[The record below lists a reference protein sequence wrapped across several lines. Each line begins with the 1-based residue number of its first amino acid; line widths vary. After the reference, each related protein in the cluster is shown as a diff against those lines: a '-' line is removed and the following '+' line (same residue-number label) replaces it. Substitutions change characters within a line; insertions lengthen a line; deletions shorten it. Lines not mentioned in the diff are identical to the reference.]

1 MNFDSIW
8 TERYRPKILQDLLI
22 SDENRKIFESFR
34 TSEEIPNLL
43 LVGVQGCGKSSLG
56 KIIINDILK
65 CQHLYINASDENGI
79 DTIRNKVISF
89 AQTKSIDGKIKV
101 IFLDEADSVSAEGQR
116 CLRNTMEEFSSIT
129 RFILTGN
136 YKYKI
141 ILPIQSRCQE
151 FEIIPTLEQCVHRCY
166 EILKKESIT
175 VSETQKIRLIELVR
189 TNYPDL
195 RKCINEIQKH
205 STDKVLNI
213 PENKVESLLSEI
225 FSLVKSKKIQ
235 ELRKFLIEN
244 EGMFNGDYQNLLR
257 KLFNYV
263 DKEEKNTELKKY
275 YLLVLADFLWKAVM
289 IVDQEINCYACLIM
303 LCESPK
309 L

>member
-1 MNFDSIW
+1 MNFTNIW
-8 TERYRPKILQDLLI
+8 TERYRPQKLSDLLI

-43 LVGVQGCGKSSLG
+43 LTGIQGCGKTSAA
-56 KIIINDILK
+56 KIIVRDILQ
-65 CQHLYINASDENGI
+65 CQYLYLNCSDENGI
-79 DTIRNKVISF
+79 DTARNKISTF

-101 IFLDEADSVSAEGQR
+101 ILCDEFDNFTGEGQR

-166 EILKKESIT
+166 EILKKESVT

-275 YLLVLADFLWKAVM
+275 YLLVLAEHIYRSVFCLDN
-289 IVDQEINCYACLIM
+289 EINTYACLIN
-303 LCESPK
+303 LCEK
-309 L
+309 

>member
-1 MNFDSIW
+1 
-8 TERYRPKILQDLLI
+8 
-22 SDENRKIFESFR
+22 
-34 TSEEIPNLL
+34 
-43 LVGVQGCGKSSLG
+43 
-56 KIIINDILK
+56 
-65 CQHLYINASDENGI
+65 
-79 DTIRNKVISF
+79 
-89 AQTKSIDGKIKV
+89 
-101 IFLDEADSVSAEGQR
+101 
-116 CLRNTMEEFSSIT
+116 
-129 RFILTGN
+129 
-136 YKYKI
+136 
-141 ILPIQSRCQE
+141 
-151 FEIIPTLEQCVHRCY
+151 
-166 EILKKESIT
+166 
-175 VSETQKIRLIELVR
+175 VR

-275 YLLVLADFLWKAVM
+275 YLLVLAEHIYRSVFCLDN
-289 IVDQEINCYACLIM
+289 EINTYACLIN
-303 LCESPK
+303 LCEK
-309 L
+309 